1 MSGKLI
7 ILFLKCFSKEFF
19 LFQRVILPKRKTNFV
34 LAVFEKKKNRQFRI
48 ILVTTGYWKMSIFK
62 DFFSFWFPIDKLKR
76 KKESFGKLSNR

>member
-34 LAVFEKKKNRQFRI
+34 LAVFEKKQKSTIPYYFSHDRLLENVNF
-48 ILVTTGYWKMSIFK
+48 LKIF
-62 DFFSFWFPIDKLKR
+62 FL
-76 KKESFGKLSNR
+76 FGFLLTS